1 MDAASTRSAKTEE
14 GTAGALR
21 RPSQGKAS
29 QADTGADSERDP
41 RNPNSVEYQLGNT
54 LGPAHR
60 HWRRAKFL
68 GRFRLFYRFSTAH
81 RAIVY
86 AWVNDETT
94 LRKANSRTDPTRS
107 STSDCARAILP
118 TIRTT
123 YSGKRNRASAELR
136 LPLFWSLLNIGQ
148 QLASMRLGVSFFGQP
163 RDGRTAALSN

>member
-1 MDAASTRSAKTEE
+1 MQPLRVVQKLKKEQPERYAGHPKAKLLKRILELILNE
-14 GTAGALR
+14 I
-21 RPSQGKAS
+21 
-29 QADTGADSERDP
+29 P

-94 LRKANSRTDPTRS
+94 LRKADSRTDRTRS

-148 QLASMRLGVSFFGQP
+148 QLASMRLGF
-163 RDGRTAALSN
+163 